1 MDPFIFKAQLDNRT
15 VCLVLVTQCVFKV
28 PCLDFLKDSISSYLN
43 LETQRLKYITE
54 HSQQK
59 LVPFNEVRSRS
70 RSRKKFNP
78 KSLCHFKLISL
89 LLFQRVR
96 RHPQDS
102 ISATASGSPSCPPP
116 GLLLTVTSKR

>member
-1 MDPFIFKAQLDNRT
+1 MSCSSYSI
-15 VCLVLVTQCVFKV
+15 CVFKV

-43 LETQRLKYITE
+43 LETHRLKYIME

-59 LVPFNEVRSRS
+59 LVPFNEVRSK
-70 RSRKKFNP
+70 SRKKFNP
-78 KSLCHFKLISL
+78 KSLCHFKLTSL
-89 LLFQRVR
+89 LLFEKVK

-102 ISATASGSPSCPPP
+102 ISATGSGSPSCPPL